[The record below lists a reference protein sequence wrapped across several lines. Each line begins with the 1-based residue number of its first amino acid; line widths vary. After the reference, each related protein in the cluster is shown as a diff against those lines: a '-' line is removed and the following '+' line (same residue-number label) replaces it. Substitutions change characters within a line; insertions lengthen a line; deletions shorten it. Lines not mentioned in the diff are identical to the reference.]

1 MNIEHLGTLFFALA
15 VVHTFLVGPIR
26 NLAHRHE
33 KDSFGFELIHFLGE
47 IEVVFGLWAAA
58 FIGIFMLWDGPKAA
72 VAYVDSVN
80 FTEPLFVFVI
90 MAICSTRPVLELART
105 LIFACAR
112 ILRTIFRTPAL
123 PTELF
128 AILTLGPLAGSFI
141 TEPAAMTVT
150 ALILF
155 SSLRG
160 ANVRVLYLML
170 GVLFVNVSIGGAM
183 TPYAAPPILMVA
195 STWGW
200 DFSYILTHLGWKA
213 LVAVAI
219 NSLLFVVI
227 CSKNLAG
234 NFHSFE
240 DLEARG
246 PSRGDPVPLWVTVW
260 HLAFLVP
267 VIVFAHH
274 PSMFMGIFLF
284 FLGVVTLTKRHQ
296 EKVRLKESLLVAF
309 FLGGIVVFGPFQ
321 TWWLKPVLAS
331 LGDLA
336 LFLGA
341 SALTAITDNAAL
353 TYLGSQ
359 VEGLSET
366 AKVALVSGALAGGGL
381 TVIANAPNPAGYSIL
396 QSRFPGKEINP
407 LQLLMGALLP
417 TAVAMACLWWLP
429 SF

>member
-1 MNIEHLGTLFFALA
+1 MRIEHLGTLFFALA
-15 VVHTFLVGPIR
+15 VIHTFLVGPIR
-26 NLAHRHE
+26 RLAHRYE
-33 KDSFGFELIHFLGE
+33 KDGFGHELIHFLGE

-90 MAICSTRPVLELART
+90 MAICSTRPVLDMARV
-105 LIFACAR
+105 LIFSCAR
-112 ILRTIFRTPAL
+112 IFRGTFRTPAL

-128 AILTLGPLAGSFI
+128 TILTLGPLSGSFI

-155 SSLRG
+155 SRIRG
-160 ANVRVLYLML
+160 GNARVLYLML
-170 GVLFVNVSIGGAM
+170 GVLFVNVSIGGAL
-183 TPYAAPPILMVA
+183 TPYAAPPVLMVA

-200 DFSYILTHLGWKA
+200 DFSYIMTHLGWKS
-213 LVAVAI
+213 LVAVTI
-219 NSLLFVVI
+219 NSLVFVVV
-227 CSKNLAG
+227 CSRNLPGA
-234 NFHSFE
+234 FHSSAE
-240 DLEARG
+240 LETRNSAKG
-246 PSRGDPVPLWVTVW
+246 PAVPLWVTLW

-284 FLGVVTLTKRHQ
+284 FLGVVTLTKHHQ

-321 TWWLKPVLAS
+321 TWWLKPLLVS
-331 LGDLA
+331 LGDAA

-341 SALTAITDNAAL
+341 SALTAVTDNAAL

-359 VEGLSET
+359 VEGLAET
-366 AKVALVSGALAGGGL
+366 AKIALVGGALAGGGL

-407 LQLLMGALLP
+407 LQLLTGALLP
-417 TAVAMACLWWLP
+417 TLIAMACLWWLP
-429 SF
+429 SL

>member
-1 MNIEHLGTLFFALA
+1 
-15 VVHTFLVGPIR
+15 
-26 NLAHRHE
+26 
-33 KDSFGFELIHFLGE
+33 LGE

-58 FIGIFMLWDGPKAA
+58 FIGVFMLWDGPKAA

-90 MAICSTRPVLELART
+90 MAICSTRPILEMART
-105 LIFACAR
+105 LIFSCAR
-112 ILRTIFRTPAL
+112 VFRRIFRTPAIQ
-123 PTELF
+123 TELF

-155 SSLRG
+155 SMIRG
-160 ANVRVLYLML
+160 MNARVLYLML

-200 DFSYILTHLGWKA
+200 DFSYIMTHLGWKA
-213 LVAVAI
+213 MVVVAI

-227 CSKNLAG
+227 SSTHLSG
-234 NFHSFE
+234 NFHTFDE
-240 DLEARG
+240 LESKGGDRG
-246 PSRGDPVPLWVTVW
+246 AAVPLWVTLW

-267 VIVFAHH
+267 VIIFAHH
-274 PSMFMGIFLF
+274 PAMFMGIFLF
-284 FLGVVTLTKRHQ
+284 FLGVVTLTKHHQ

-321 TWWLKPVLAS
+321 TWWLKPLLAS
-331 LGDLA
+331 MGDLA
-336 LFLGA
+336 LFVGA

-366 AKVALVSGALAGGGL
+366 AKVALVAGALAGGGL

-407 LQLLMGALLP
+407 LGLLLGALLP
-417 TAVAMACLWWLP
+417 TVVAMCCLWWLP
-429 SF
+429 SL